1 MDIQIYKAEKA
12 DGLQE
17 LILNNK
23 ISIAST
29 IEDSKENPESLVRLP
44 KISLA
49 LASANYNQKDLF
61 YKKAI
66 LASVGWN
73 ANDDVFEAV
82 DTWNARNTVE
92 DKQLNLSHDEM
103 RIVGHMTKSYVVDY
117 KGDVVDDNTSAEDI
131 PAKFDIVNEFVL
143 YKIWKD
149 EERQQEISSLIQEI
163 ENGEWCV
170 SMECYF
176 PAFDYAL
183 INSVG
188 EQRTVTRNEQSSFLT
203 KHLRSYG
210 GTGEFQGYK
219 VGRILRGLFFSG
231 QGIVKN
237 PANKRSIIFNVN
249 DVKPFKSQGSLVVR
263 DKKMDL
269 EQKVAE
275 LEGKLIAKDAELVAA
290 KSAETSKTIADLRSE
305 VETLKTSVA
314 TLTSE
319 KAIVVASAA
328 SKDETIS
335 QLTVEATAANTK
347 LAEVEAKVVASEKA
361 AVKVARCGQLAT
373 AGVVEGELEATYAQ
387 WGELPEVQFNAI
399 VTMIA
404 AKAAVKVEAKVIET
418 PILEESKVDDKPN
431 LAVANEQAAS
441 RIADLGKALLESGAL
456 RFSAKAQKN
465 LSK

>member
-1 MDIQIYKAEKA
+1 MDIQIYKSEKD
-12 DGLQE
+12 DGLQDA
-17 LILNNK
+17 ILNNK

-29 IEDSKENPESLVRLP
+29 IEACNENPESLVRLP
-44 KISLA
+44 KINLA

-66 LASVGWN
+66 LASIGWN

-92 DKQLNLSHDEM
+92 DKQLNLNHDEM
-103 RIVGHMTKSYVVDY
+103 RIVGHMTKSYVIDE
-117 KGDVVDDNTSAEDI
+117 GGNVVDDNT
-131 PAKFDIVNEFVL
+131 PADKVPSKFDIISEFVL
-143 YKIWKD
+143 YKIWGN

-188 EQRTVTRNEQSSFLT
+188 EQRTVTRNDQSAFLT

-275 LEGKLIAKDAELVAA
+275 LSAKLEAKDAELVAA
-290 KSAETSKTIADLRSE
+290 KSAETAKKIAELSSE
-305 VETLKTSVA
+305 AETLKATVA
-314 TLTSE
+314 ALTSE
-319 KAIVVASAA
+319 KAAIAADIA

-335 QLTVEATAANTK
+335 KLTVEATAANTK

-361 AVKVARCGQLAT
+361 AVKVARVGQLAT
-373 AGVVEGELEATYAQ
+373 AGVVEAELEATYAM
-387 WGELPEVQFNAI
+387 WGALPDVQFNDI
-399 VTMIA
+399 VKMIA
-404 AKAAVKVEAKVIET
+404 AKASVKEVEKVVETRNFLDPIIET
-418 PILEESKVDDKPN
+418 
-431 LAVANEQAAS
+431 AY